1 MVDPG
6 FACLK
11 AALPLLRMSEGWA
24 RPAPRLGMLKVA
36 VSAGCHAAA
45 RGTARTHIP
54 TTMASTAASRLR
66 IAFNPQGVRTSRR
79 SAEGARAIGRH
90 TTSRAQGDQGPVA
103 CAV

>member
-6 FACLK
+6 FACLM
-11 AALPLLRMSEGWA
+11 AALTLLRIAECWA
-24 RPAPRLGMLKVA
+24 RLPQGLGMLKVA

-66 IAFNPQGVRTSRR
+66 IGFNPQGVRTSRR

-90 TTSRAQGDQGPVA
+90 TTPRAEDDQGPV
-103 CAV
+103 